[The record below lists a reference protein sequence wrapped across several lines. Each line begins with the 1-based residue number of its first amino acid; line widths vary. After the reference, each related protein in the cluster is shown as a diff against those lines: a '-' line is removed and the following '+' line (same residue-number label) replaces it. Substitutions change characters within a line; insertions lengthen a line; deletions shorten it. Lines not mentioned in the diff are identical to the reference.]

1 MFFLRGDIFL
11 LEFGFLALSLPYSW
25 GKADVKHYLLV
36 PPHHSF
42 HITVSTPADILRGA
56 HTHVPDIKLL
66 MKYLPDL
73 KGLLQSAQSLEAHQT
88 SPVLR
93 LCHVSEEGHFLQ
105 FGIGELKA
113 ISVCISVSVDG
124 SVSAF
129 FFHVCW
135 EKVALASK
143 REREVAH
150 P

>member
-1 MFFLRGDIFL
+1 MLIFF
-11 LEFGFLALSLPYSW
+11 SLNW
-25 GKADVKHYLLV
+25 AFRHYPFCTLGAKLPP

-42 HITVSTPADILRGA
+42 HITVSIPDGIQRGA

-73 KGLLQSAQSLEAHQT
+73 KGLLQSAQSLKAHQT
-88 SPVLR
+88 SPALR

-105 FGIGELKA
+105 FGIGALKA
-113 ISVCISVSVDG
+113 ISVCISVSLDG

-135 EKVALASK
+135 EKVAEL
-143 REREVAH
+143 
-150 P
+150 